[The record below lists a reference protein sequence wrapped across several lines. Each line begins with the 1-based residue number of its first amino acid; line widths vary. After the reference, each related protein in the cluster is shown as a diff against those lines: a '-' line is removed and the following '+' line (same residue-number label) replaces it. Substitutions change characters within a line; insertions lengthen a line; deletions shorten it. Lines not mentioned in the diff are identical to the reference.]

1 MYPGSSSTRQAT
13 APRGFEKAMELECIR
28 YASERRR
35 TIRDR
40 RIRANTRCLVWILMV
55 VICHDAILR
64 AVGL

>member
-1 MYPGSSSTRQAT
+1 MYPESSNLRQAP
-13 APRGFEKAMELECIR
+13 APARFDEAMEHECVR

-40 RIRANTRCLVWILMV
+40 RIRANTRCLVSLV
-55 VICHDAILR
+55 LVIVCHDAILR

>member
-1 MYPGSSSTRQAT
+1 MHPEPGNPRQAT
-13 APRGFEKAMELECIR
+13 APRWFDEAMEHECVR

-40 RIRANTRCLVWILMV
+40 RIRTNTRCLVWLV
-55 VICHDAILR
+55 LVIAYHDAILR